1 MKATITIRRYQ
12 PEVRDDPYYEDFEVE
27 VDPTDRVLDALNHI
41 KWHVDGT
48 LAMRRSCQHGICGS
62 DAMRIN
68 GRNRL
73 ACKTLMEEVGTE
85 VTVEPLM
92 GFEVEK
98 DLIVDFDPFFEQV
111 RGVRAFQV
119 TESAPPEKERRQSQE
134 EYERYEET
142 SKCIMCGACTGSC
155 PSFWPNRDFVGPAS
169 IVQAHRF
176 LFDSRDEGNEERL
189 AELDRR
195 DGVWACRTV
204 FNCTKACPV
213 DIQVTKAIGEV
224 KQAIVEG
231 GG

>member
-12 PEVRDDPYYEDFEVE
+12 PEKREDPYYEDFEVDVE
-27 VDPTDRVLDALNHI
+27 PTDRVLDALNHI
-41 KWHVDGT
+41 KWHIDGT

-73 ACKTLMEEVGTE
+73 ACKTLMEEVGDE
-85 VTVEPLM
+85 VTIEPLM
-92 GFEVEK
+92 GFEVLK
-98 DLIVDFDPFFEQV
+98 DLIVDFDDFFEAIRSV
-111 RGVRAFQV
+111 KAFQV
-119 TESAPPEKERRQSQE
+119 TESSPPERERVQSPE

-155 PSFWPNRDFVGPAS
+155 PSFWPNRDFVGPAAV
-169 IVQAHRF
+169 VQAHRF
-176 LFDSRDEGNEERL
+176 VFDSRDEGNPERL
-189 AELDRR
+189 RELDHR

-231 GG
+231 DA